1 MSHHDNETLK
11 ELLGPILLT
20 KVGKFQEKANLRNF
34 KNSFFHHG
42 PSQDTTQALQGKDFV
57 LLYFSAAWCPPCQ
70 KFTPLLK
77 DFYKTCHDNTT
88 NDSIQDDLEV
98 VYVSSDR
105 DLAEFEEYY
114 GKMPWLALESQK
126 HKTSLSQ
133 KCHVSGIP
141 ALVVLDGHGRFV
153 TDGARRDV
161 ATAGG
166 DPALVKKVLELWKA
180 TKAVPLDEAEFS
192 NSGMVCRIL

>member
-1 MSHHDNETLK
+1 MTHHDNETLK

-42 PSQDTTQALQGKDFV
+42 PSQDTTQALHGKDFV

-70 KFTPLLK
+70 TFSPLLK
-77 DFYKTCHDNTT
+77 DFYKTCRDTDGIH
-88 NDSIQDDLEV
+88 LEV

-105 DLAEFEEYY
+105 DLAEFEDYY
-114 GKMPWLALESQK
+114 GKMPWLALESQT

-141 ALVVLDGHGRFV
+141 SLVVLDGHGRFV
-153 TDGARRDV
+153 TDGARQEV

-180 TKAVPLDEAEFS
+180 TEAVPLDEAEFS
-192 NSGMVCRIL
+192 SSGMVCRIL

>member
-1 MSHHDNETLK
+1 MPHSHDNETLK
-11 ELLGPILLT
+11 ELLGPVLLT

-34 KNSFFHHG
+34 KKSFFHHG
-42 PSQDTTQALQGKDFV
+42 PSADTTQALQGKDFV

-70 KFTPLLK
+70 TFSPRLK
-77 DFYKTCHDNTT
+77 DFYKTCKEMEGVDV
-88 NDSIQDDLEV
+88 EV

-105 DLAEFEEYY
+105 DLAEFEDYY

-133 KCHVSGIP
+133 KCHIKGIP
-141 ALVVLDGHGRFV
+141 SLVVLDGKGRFV
-153 TDGARRDV
+153 TDAARKEV

-166 DPALVKKVLELWKA
+166 DPELVQKVLDLWKA
-180 TKAVPLDEAEFS
+180 TQAVPLEEAEFS
-192 NSGMVCRIL
+192 SSGMVCQIL